1 MSINTIKG
9 LIKNGDIPQA
19 SERLREIL
27 AKTPEDVA
35 ARMLYGTC
43 CQLMG
48 DSATFGRIYRD
59 LAPEMEPRVTSGE
72 RSELVSMWL
81 KYAAMFAM
89 IIAIGLHSSNAYAS
103 DVVGDNTEEVAPRKK
118 IKRSRKAP
126 QEAERIIVAIGNFEN
141 KSGAPD
147 SVFETICF
155 CVEECVVGARKYKVV
170 EREQIK
176 AAMSEQ
182 TLVAS
187 GVTDGEASE
196 APNAGKMKAASYVI
210 YGNILYCGKDESGG
224 SSEGIASSVVESK
237 VEILIKITDGET
249 GKILTQKSAIGY
261 GTDWAMSTSE
271 CSSFTG
277 RGMRD
282 AIDEACHM
290 EADAL
295 RDVAYPAK
303 IISASDE
310 DVVINMTRREVKK
323 GDVFDVVDAKDLGTD
338 EDTGAWLGFGGKTIG
353 RLKVVSNG
361 PQTSNAEPIED
372 KKGKMI
378 DLENIDTDEHMYILR
393 RVSKKDLRREKRPRE
408 FTKYGGPRY
417 QLPER
422 RPLSP
427 PVTNDNDDF

>member
-1 MSINTIKG
+1 MSIDAIKE
-9 LIKNGDIPQA
+9 LIKKGDIPQA

-27 AKTPEDVA
+27 VKTPEDAA

-59 LAPEMEPRVTSGE
+59 LAPEMEPRVTRGE
-72 RSELVSMWL
+72 RSEIVSMWL

-89 IIAIGLHSSNAYAS
+89 IIAIGLHSSNVYAS

-141 KSGAPD
+141 QSSAPD
-147 SVFETICF
+147 SVFETIRSR
-155 CVEECVVGARKYKVV
+155 VQQCVVGARKYEVV

-187 GVTDGEASE
+187 GVTDGEAAE
-196 APNAGKMKAASYVI
+196 APKAEKMKAASYVI
-210 YGNILYCGKDESGG
+210 YGNILYCGKDKSGG
-224 SSEGIASSVVESK
+224 SSGGVASSVVESK

-261 GTDWAMSTSE
+261 GTDRAMATSE
-271 CSSFTG
+271 FSIFTG

-290 EADAL
+290 AADAL

-303 IISASDE
+303 IITANDE
-310 DVVINMTRREVKK
+310 EAIINMTDEEVKE
-323 GDVFDVVDAKDLGTD
+323 GDVFDVVEAKDLGTD

-353 RLKVVSNG
+353 RLKVVSTG
-361 PQTSNAEPIED
+361 PQTSNAVPKED

-393 RVSKKDLRREKRPRE
+393 RVSKKDWRREKRPRE
-408 FTKYGGPRY
+408 CTRYLGPSY
-417 QLPER
+417 QFSE
-422 RPLSP
+422 
-427 PVTNDNDDF
+427 PVF

>member
-1 MSINTIKG
+1 MSIAAIKE

-27 AKTPEDVA
+27 AKTPEDAA

-59 LAPEMEPRVTSGE
+59 LAPEMEPRVTRGE

-89 IIAIGLHSSNAYAS
+89 IIAIGLHSNNAYAS

-118 IKRSRKAP
+118 IKRSRKAA

-141 KSGAPD
+141 ESGAPD
-147 SVFETICF
+147 SVFETICV

-182 TLVAS
+182 MLVAS

-196 APNAGKMKAASYVI
+196 ALKAGKMKAASYVI
-210 YGNILYCGKDESGG
+210 YGNILYCGKDKSGG
-224 SSEGIASSVVESK
+224 SSGGVASSVVESK

-261 GTDWAMSTSE
+261 GTDRAMATSE
-271 CSSFTG
+271 YSTFTG

-290 EADAL
+290 AADTL

-303 IISASDE
+303 IITANDE
-310 DVVINMTRREVKK
+310 EAIINMTEEEVKE

-353 RLKVVSNG
+353 RVKVESTG
-361 PQTSNAEPIED
+361 PQTSSAEPTKG

-378 DLENIDTDEHMYILR
+378 DLEELDTDEHMYILR
-393 RVSKKDLRREKRPRE
+393 RVSKKDLRRERPPACTR
-408 FTKYGGPRY
+408 YLGPSY
-417 QLPER
+417 QFSEPC
-422 RPLSP
+422 
-427 PVTNDNDDF
+427 F